1 MIIIFEQHFW
11 TRNFFQHKIHWT
23 NFNRVIH
30 IYERLQDDQNFW
42 TQHILDSRFFR
53 PNFFRIKNLMDTQIL
68 LTHNLFWTQKK
79 FGRKNQIQRIL

>member
-23 NFNRVIH
+23 NLNRVIH
-30 IYERLQDDQNFW
+30 IFERVQDDQNFL

-53 PNFFRIKNLMDTQIL
+53 PNFCTQ
-68 LTHNLFWTQKK
+68 FVQTQK
-79 FGRKNQIQRIL
+79 FDGHNNFVDPQFILEVTFVWS

>member
-11 TRNFFQHKIHWT
+11 TQNFFQHKIHWT
-23 NFNRVIH
+23 NLNRVIH
-30 IYERLQDDQNFW
+30 IFERVQDDQIFL

-53 PNFFRIKNLMDTQIL
+53 PNFFRLKNLMDTTIL

-79 FGRKNQIQRIL
+79 FGPKNQIQRII